1 MTLILA
7 SVNVSS
13 GATLAVVGVVL
24 VSTNWGTCNFQV
36 GLKKKEQSDGGHR
49 ERLQAA
55 LISLNGRNAQE
66 QTQHSKKMCSE
77 GEKKI
82 NGQLNAQ
89 LSGAN
94 VDTFRV

>member
-1 MTLILA
+1 MRM
-7 SVNVSS
+7 
-13 GATLAVVGVVL
+13 

-36 GLKKKEQSDGGHR
+36 KKKEEKKEQSDGGHR